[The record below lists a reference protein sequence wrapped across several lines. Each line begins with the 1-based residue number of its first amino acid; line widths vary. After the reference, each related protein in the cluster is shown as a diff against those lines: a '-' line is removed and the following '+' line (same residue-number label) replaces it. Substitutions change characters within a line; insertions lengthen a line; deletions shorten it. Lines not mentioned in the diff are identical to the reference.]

1 MSTAPEADQRRLL
14 DVQALDTRTA
24 QLAHKRRTLPVLV
37 DLAALRERLAG
48 AERDVVVA
56 RTLVSDLRREVAK
69 AEADVEQ
76 VRVRAARDRAR
87 LDAGVGSPRD
97 LEALQHE
104 LESLGRRQGVLEEV
118 ELEVMERLEAAEEAM
133 GAAGRL
139 RDELVAQEG
148 TLAAQ
153 AEAALSEIDR
163 DAGAVA
169 GERESAVDGLDTA
182 LVSLYERIRA
192 QSGGLGAAALRGT
205 RCGGCRLELN
215 PIDLARIRSAAPDEV
230 VRCEECGR
238 ILVRIPGPGG
248 PTE

>member
-14 DVQALDTRTA
+14 DVQALDTRSA
-24 QLAHKRRTLPVLV
+24 QLAHKRRSLPVLA

-76 VRVRAARDRAR
+76 VRIRAARDRAR
-87 LDAGVGSPRD
+87 LDAGAGSPRD

-104 LESLGRRQGVLEEV
+104 LGSLARRQGVLEEV
-118 ELEVMERLEAAEEAM
+118 ELEVMERLEAAEEALVD
-133 GAAGRL
+133 AARL
-139 RDELVAQEG
+139 RDDLAARDAD
-148 TLAAQ
+148 LAAQ
-153 AEAALSEIDR
+153 AEAALAEIDLEAAKVAQDR
-163 DAGAVA
+163 EGAA
-169 GERESAVDGLDTA
+169 EGLDAA
-182 LVSLYERIRA
+182 LMKLYERIRA

-205 RCGGCRLELN
+205 RCEGCRLELN

-238 ILVRIPGPGG
+238 ILVRIPSPGR
-248 PTE
+248 PAE